1 MNSTERVFSEK
12 ILPLLTPDSK
22 VIVAF
27 SGGCDSLALLSLS
40 ISCLGSDRVIPVYV
54 NHNLRPQE
62 ELKQEIALNR
72 RNCSILGT
80 TLVLRTLEEGKVS
93 TLARKRGGGT
103 EDAARTLR
111 YEILQEERSAHKAS
125 FILTAHHRQDQIE
138 TILMK
143 LSSGSPAT
151 SFRGVSA
158 LDESRHLIR
167 PLLDFGRKEL
177 ENYLLEKN
185 LKWSTDSTN
194 SNAYFRRNLIRNEV
208 LPQIQ
213 TIWKSFDSSLL
224 NLSEQVGK
232 EFSELNLR
240 EFMADR
246 IALKS
251 FEGKTVLQR
260 MAAIFCMW
268 DFVFGE
274 KELPMSLLDRILRAI
289 EKAEDCTEGSNGA
302 LFTLYHGVLFLT
314 DPALD
319 GLCAGFECTFDPSVH
334 QRIALPCGLFLTSLA
349 DDSSGDEKSVRLNPD
364 SFGSDVRIRFARL
377 GDRIQLKDGSKLVK
391 RLLQD
396 MGIPAFLRC
405 RVPVIEDSDGICAVF
420 GRVWGGKDRICVKF
434 RTSLAP
440 KAFPLYIVTKG

>member
-1 MNSTERVFSEK
+1 MNTPIDDFVRIYARSGMIRAHMPGHKGRGDGPERWDITEMTGADSLYEASGIIRESEENASRLFGSGITAYSTEGS
-12 ILPLLTPDSK
+12 
-22 VIVAF
+22 
-27 SGGCDSLALLSLS
+27 SLS
-40 ISCLGSDRVIPVYV
+40 IRAMLLLA
-54 NHNLRPQE
+54 LRRAPRTDARPW
-62 ELKQEIALNR
+62 LLAG
-72 RNCSILGT
+72 RNAH
-80 TLVLRTLEEGKVS
+80 RTLLS
-93 TLARKRGGGT
+93 
-103 EDAARTLR
+103 AA
-111 YEILQEERSAHKAS
+111 A
-125 FILTAHHRQDQIE
+125 
-138 TILMK
+138 
-143 LSSGSPAT
+143 
-151 SFRGVSA
+151 
-158 LDESRHLIR
+158 
-167 PLLDFGRKEL
+167 LLDFGREEL
-177 ENYLLEKN
+177 EHYLLEKN
-185 LKWSTDSTN
+185 LRWSTDSTN
-194 SNAYFRRNLIRNEV
+194 SNAYFRRNLIRNEA

-232 EFSELNLR
+232 EISELNLR

-319 GLCAGFECTFDPSVH
+319 GLCAGFECAFDPSVN
-334 QRIALPCGLFLTSLA
+334 QRIGLPCGLCLTLSA
-349 DDSSGDEKSVRLNPD
+349 NDDSLDDEKSLRLNPGF
-364 SFGSDVRIRFARL
+364 FGSDVRIRFARL